1 MVEWIRP
8 TTNTIRTTDS
18 FAAHVARKSGL
29 PGLDYACP
37 VGEPIMA
44 MKSGVVTRAGATPA
58 ANGKNVRIAHDD
70 GTTSYYLHFSALYV
84 VVGQRV
90 NQGNVI
96 GLSGNTGRTTGPHL
110 HVSIANKAGVLI
122 DPASVI
128 DKAQPSPAPTKRTVK
143 LGSRCPEVVYLQT
156 RLGIRADGIFGPLT
170 RSATIKFQKAR
181 GLVADG
187 IVGPKT
193 WAALG

>member
-1 MVEWIRP
+1 MTEWIRP
-8 TTNTIRTTDS
+8 TTKTTRTTDS

-37 VGEPIMA
+37 MNEQIMA
-44 MKSGVVTRAGATPA
+44 MKSGVVTRAGSEPA
-58 ANGKNVRIAHDD
+58 ANGKNVRIAHPD
-70 GTTSYYLHFSALYV
+70 GTTSYYLHFNKLNV
-84 VVGQRV
+84 VVGQHV

-96 GLSGNTGRTTGPHL
+96 GLSGNTGHSTGPHL

-128 DKAQPSPAPTKRTVK
+128 DKNGSKPEPSRRTIK
-143 LGSRCPEVVYLQT
+143 LGSTGPDVRHLQNC
-156 RLGIRADGIFGPLT
+156 LGIRADGIFGPFT
-170 RSATIKFQKAR
+170 RRAVINFQKNK

-193 WAALG
+193 WAKIG